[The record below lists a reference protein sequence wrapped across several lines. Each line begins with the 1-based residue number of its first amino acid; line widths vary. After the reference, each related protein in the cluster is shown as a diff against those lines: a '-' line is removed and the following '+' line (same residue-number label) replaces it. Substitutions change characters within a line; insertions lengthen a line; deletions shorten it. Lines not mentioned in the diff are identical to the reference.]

1 MFNYLFYSVFLISKM
16 DIKTKQRYIY
26 ENIDFVNNSDTIVKY
41 FDNNNLN
48 YTENSNGVFI
58 NISILEDKHIDF
70 IYLFVKN
77 NLTKIPEKEFK
88 FEKIEKQIKKKEK
101 NDIFIKNFTKE
112 QQTII
117 KMSKINKLF

>member
-1 MFNYLFYSVFLISKM
+1 M

-26 ENIDFVNNSDTIVKY
+26 ENIDFINNSETVIKY

-77 NLTKIPEKEFK
+77 NLTTIPEKEFK
-88 FEKIEKQIKKKEK
+88 FENIEKQSKKKEK
-101 NDIFIKNFTKE
+101 NDIFLKNFTKE